1 MEPNIYNDGK
11 YLQNNPTWHLED
23 SPWKAEQIIKIL
35 EKNKILPQSMAEVGC
50 GVGGILKELSKNEL
64 LATCRFEG
72 YETSPQAFEQA
83 KNLERE
89 NIKYYCEDFFDDSNK
104 KPKDF
109 WDVLLVIDVFEHV
122 EGYMSFLGK
131 CRTASKYKIYHI
143 PLDIHVSSVIRNR
156 FDNIRET
163 LGHIH
168 YFTADSAIS
177 TLKDTGHEIIDFF
190 YTASALELFKLH
202 PSPKTLVANFP
213 RWVGSKI
220 NLPLTARLFGGYSL
234 LVLTQ

>member
-1 MEPNIYNDGK
+1 MKSSIYNDGK
-11 YLQNNPTWHLED
+11 YFQNNPTWHLED
-23 SPWKAEQIIKIL
+23 SPWKAEKIINIFK
-35 EKNKILPQSMAEVGC
+35 KNNISPKSIAEVGC
-50 GVGGILKELSKNEL
+50 GVGGILKELSKSEF
-64 LATCRFEG
+64 LATCKFEG

-83 KNLERE
+83 KALEMG
-89 NIKYYCEDFFDDSNK
+89 NIKYYHKDFFDSNSL

-109 WDVLLVIDVFEHV
+109 WDVLLIIDVFEHV
-122 EGYMSFLGK
+122 EDYMSFLRK
-131 CRTASKYKIYHI
+131 CKTASKYKVYHI

-156 FDNIRET
+156 FDNVRDT

-168 YFTADSAIS
+168 YFTADSAVS
-177 TLKDTGHEIIDFF
+177 ALKDTGHEIIDFF
-190 YTASALELFKLH
+190 YTASAIELFKLH
-202 PSPKTLVANFP
+202 PSPKTLIANFP